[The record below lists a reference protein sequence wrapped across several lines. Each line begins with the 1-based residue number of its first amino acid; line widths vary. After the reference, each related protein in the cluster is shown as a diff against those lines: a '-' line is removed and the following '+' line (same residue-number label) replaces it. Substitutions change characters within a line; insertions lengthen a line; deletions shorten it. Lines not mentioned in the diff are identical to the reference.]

1 MSAHAA
7 PTDRADDAE
16 RRAAAALVGEIAAMA
31 RRCGAETGRPELQ
44 PRVLAALAAVPR
56 HRFVPPALLTLAYAN
71 AALPIGHDQTISQP
85 FIVAL
90 MTDLADLAP
99 DDAVL
104 EIGTGSGYQAA
115 ILARLAAR
123 VDSVEIVADLAAT
136 ARDRLAALGAEV
148 HVHLGDGWLGHAA
161 GAPYDAILVTAAAP
175 AIPAAL
181 LAQLRVGG
189 RLVMPL
195 GPLAGGQRLIRAVKG
210 ADGTVASRACLD
222 VRFVPMAGVEACAM
236 A

>member
-1 MSAHAA
+1 MNTRAA
-7 PTDRADDAE
+7 PADQTTDAE

-44 PRVLAALAAVPR
+44 PRVLAAFAAVPR
-56 HRFVPPALLTLAYAN
+56 HRFVPPALRALAYAN

-99 DDAVL
+99 GDAVL

-123 VDSVEIVADLAAT
+123 VDSVEIVAELAAA
-136 ARDRLAALGAEV
+136 ARDRLAALGLAV
-148 HVHLGDGWLGHAA
+148 RVHLGDGRLGHAA
-161 GAPYDAILVTAAAP
+161 AAPYDAILVTAAAP
-175 AIPAAL
+175 AIPTAL
-181 LAQLRVGG
+181 LAQLRGGG

-195 GPLAGGQRLIRAVKG
+195 GAPAGAQRLIRAVKG
-210 ADGTVASRACLD
+210 ADGMLASRACLD
-222 VRFVPMAGVEACAM
+222 VRFVPLTGGEACAT